1 MMQHVMDGYTILD
14 FSHFLA
20 GPAATRLFAEMGAEV
35 IKVEMSPGGD
45 GSRVLPYIKD
55 GRSAYFVQQNRGK
68 KSLCI
73 NIKDPD
79 GLAIIKSLLPHVD
92 VVLENFSAGAIGR
105 MGLGWEDIKAINPSI
120 VMCSITTF
128 GQSGPMSD
136 LVGYDPIAQAY
147 AGVTSMI
154 GEKDGMPGYPMI
166 SLGDTLTGVHAVAA
180 INAALLYKEKT
191 GIGQYLDISL
201 LDAYFHHHDMNV
213 QIASCTKGQISPS
226 RNGPHH
232 YALAPTGIFRGRDSY
247 MFVVAMA
254 HQWPAFCKAI
264 ENEALIEDP
273 RFDSNENRVANVD
286 ALVSIVESWI
296 QAQENDQAAIVK
308 FQKARIPVA
317 PILSVEE
324 VMKLPHVIERHTIR
338 TIRDRALPDFQVPG
352 MPLRFS
358 EFPEEL
364 PLDAPFLGEH
374 NREILSKYLSL
385 DDDRLAAL
393 EDRKVLTKEA
403 IPS

>member
-1 MMQHVMDGYTILD
+1 MQHVMDGYTVLD

-20 GPAATRLFAEMGAEV
+20 GPAATRLFAEMGAKV

-45 GSRVLPYIKD
+45 GARLLPYIKD
-55 GRSAYFVQQNRGK
+55 GRSAFFVQQNRGK

-73 NIKDPD
+73 DVKEPD
-79 GLAIIKSLLPHVD
+79 GLAIIKDLLLHVD
-92 VVLENFSAGAIGR
+92 VVIENFSAGAIGR
-105 MGLGWEDIKAINPSI
+105 MGLSWDDIKAINPAI

-147 AGVTSMI
+147 SGVTSMI
-154 GEKDGMPGYPMI
+154 GDKDGTPGYPMI

-201 LDAYFHHHDMNV
+201 LDCYFHHHDLNV
-213 QIASCTKGQISPS
+213 QIASCTNGEISPS

-232 YALAPTGIFRGRDSY
+232 YALAPTGIFKGRDSY
-247 MFVVAMA
+247 MFLVALT

-264 ENEALIEDP
+264 GREDIIEDP
-273 RFDSNENRVANVD
+273 RFDTNDNRVVNVD
-286 ALVSIVESWI
+286 ALVAIVEAWI
-296 QAQENDQAAIVK
+296 QAQENDKAAIK
-308 FQKARIPVA
+308 IFEKARIPVA
-317 PILSVEE
+317 PILSVQE
-324 VMKLPHVIERHTIR
+324 VMELPHVIERR
-338 TIRDRALPDFQVPG
+338 TVRSISDRALPDFQVPG

-358 EFPEEL
+358 EFPDEL

-374 NREILSKYLSL
+374 NREILREYLAL
-385 DDDRLAAL
+385 DDVRLAEL
-393 EDRKVLTKEA
+393 EDNKVLTAEP

>member
-1 MMQHVMDGYTILD
+1 MQHVMDGYTILD

-45 GSRVLPYIKD
+45 GARLLPYVKD
-55 GRSAYFVQQNRGK
+55 GRSAFFVQQNRGK

-73 NIKDPD
+73 DVKDPG
-79 GLAIIKSLLPHVD
+79 GLAIIKDLLPHVD
-92 VVLENFSAGAIGR
+92 VVIENFSAGAIGR
-105 MGLGWEDIKAINPSI
+105 MGLSWEDIKAINPAI

-147 AGVTSMI
+147 SGVTSMI

-201 LDAYFHHHDMNV
+201 LDCYFHHHDLNV
-213 QIASCTKGQISPS
+213 QIASCTNGEISPS

-247 MFVVAMA
+247 MFLVALT

-264 ENEALIEDP
+264 DREDIIEDP
-273 RFDSNENRVANVD
+273 RFDTNDNRVVNVD
-286 ALVSIVESWI
+286 ALVAIVEAWI
-296 QAQENDQAAIVK
+296 KAQENDKAAIK
-308 FQKARIPVA
+308 IFEKARIPVA
-317 PILSVEE
+317 PILSVQE
-324 VMKLPHVIERHTIR
+324 VMELPHVIERR
-338 TIRDRALPDFQVPG
+338 TVRSISDRALPDFQVPG

-358 EFPEEL
+358 EFPDEL

-374 NREILSKYLSL
+374 NRQILREYLAL
-385 DDDRLAAL
+385 DDARLTEL
-393 EDRKVLTKEA
+393 EENKVLTAEA

>member
-1 MMQHVMDGYTILD
+1 MQHVMDGYTILD

-45 GSRVLPYIKD
+45 GARLLPYIKD
-55 GRSAYFVQQNRGK
+55 GRSAFFVQQNRGK

-73 NIKDPD
+73 DVKDPD
-79 GLAIIKSLLPHVD
+79 GLAIIKDLLHHVD
-92 VVLENFSAGAIGR
+92 VVIENFSAGAIGR
-105 MGLGWEDIKAINPSI
+105 MGLGWEDIKAINPAI

-136 LVGYDPIAQAY
+136 MVGYDPIAQAY

-191 GIGQYLDISL
+191 GIGQFLDISL
-201 LDAYFHHHDMNV
+201 LDAYFHHHDLNV
-213 QIASCTKGQISPS
+213 QIASCTNGEISPS

-232 YALAPTGIFRGRDSY
+232 YTLAPTGIFKGRDSY
-247 MFVVAMA
+247 MFIVAMA

-264 ENEALIEDP
+264 GREDIIEDP
-273 RFDSNENRVANVD
+273 RFDTNENRVANVD
-286 ALVSIVESWI
+286 ALVAIVEDWI
-296 QAQENDQAAIVK
+296 QTQENDKAAIKV
-308 FQKARIPVA
+308 FEKARIPVA

-324 VMKLPHVIERHTIR
+324 VMELPHVIERR
-338 TIRDRALPDFQVPG
+338 TVRSISDRALPDFQVPG

-358 EFPEEL
+358 EFPDEL

-374 NREILSKYLSL
+374 NREILREYLAL
-385 DDDRLAAL
+385 DEARLTEL
-393 EDRKVLTKEA
+393 EDNKVLIAEA
-403 IPS
+403 MPS

>member
-1 MMQHVMDGYTILD
+1 MQHVMDGYTILD
-14 FSHFLA
+14 FSHYLA

-45 GSRVLPYIKD
+45 GARLLPYIKD
-55 GRSAYFVQQNRGK
+55 GRSAFFVQQNRGK

-73 NIKDPD
+73 DIKNPE
-79 GLAIIKSLLPHVD
+79 GLAVIKELLPHVD
-92 VVLENFSAGAIGR
+92 VVIENFSAGAIGR
-105 MGLGWEDIKAINPSI
+105 MGLNWDVIKSINPGI

-128 GQSGPMSD
+128 GQTGPMSD
-136 LVGYDPIAQAY
+136 MVGYDPIAQAY

-154 GEKDGMPGYPMI
+154 GEKDGMPSFPMI

-201 LDAYFHHHDMNV
+201 LDAYFHHHDFNV
-213 QIASCTKGQISPS
+213 QIASCTNGEISPS
-226 RNGPHH
+226 RNGSHH
-232 YALAPTGIFRGRDSY
+232 YALAPTGIFKGRNTY
-247 MFVVAMA
+247 MFIVALA

-264 ENEALIEDP
+264 GREDIVEDP
-273 RFDSNENRVANVD
+273 RFDGNESRVANVD
-286 ALVSIVESWI
+286 ALVAIVEEWI
-296 QAQENDQAAIVK
+296 QAQQSDQSAIK
-308 FQKARIPVA
+308 ILEKARIPVA

-324 VMKLPHVIERHTIR
+324 VMELPHMIERRTVR
-338 TIRDRALPDFQVPG
+338 TISDRALPDFKVPG

-358 EFPEEL
+358 EFPDEL

-374 NREILSKYLSL
+374 NREILRNYLAM
-385 DDDRLAAL
+385 DDSRLAEL
-393 EDRKVLTKEA
+393 EANKVLTAEP
-403 IPS
+403 II